1 MRWRIAVGSAR
12 RPKAGAVREAAC
24 TIAGVIRREGAIGA
38 NRGTEVAMEVIG
50 YEVESGVGHTPVS
63 REKLA
68 RGARQKAEALQ
79 AKLGAEGAVADFFVG
94 LEGGLDVIADNG
106 WKQVFLQSWAYVSDG
121 ERGHYGCSGSIELPE
136 ALAEE
141 VLIRGTERGLAIDQY
156 AGAVGIRDGEGAWGI
171 LSGASSRARN
181 RFDLR

>member
-1 MRWRIAVGSAR
+1 MMRWRIAVGSAR

-121 ERGHYGCSGSIELPE
+121 ERGHYGCSP
-136 ALAEE
+136 
-141 VLIRGTERGLAIDQY
+141 RRW
-156 AGAVGIRDGEGAWGI
+156 RKKC
-171 LSGASSRARN
+171 
-181 RFDLR
+181 